1 MKSIVPDKIT
11 YLQITGMGRLIVV
24 KR

>member
-11 YLQITGMGRLIVV
+11 YLQITGIGRLIVV